1 MVERIV
7 KGAMVLLLAAGLGP
21 AASAQTSA
29 EAGAGQASSAQGQAQ
44 GQAGQEK
51 SQQTLTDRATAGAS
65 VDTAVEASVVGEM
78 RMPRE
83 ASGHYDLGHGRDV
96 MEVDFT
102 PEGLGGYLSLY
113 GSRVTQD
120 AKAPLTFFFMQTRLD
135 GERLHFV
142 THEIHRTWYEFDGV
156 LKQSPPVEKTLLV
169 EYSLVGTL
177 TTHRKDEKGVES
189 RQEKKVRF
197 KRMRY

>member
-7 KGAMVLLLAAGLGP
+7 KGAMVLLLAAGLGA

-29 EAGAGQASSAQGQAQ
+29 DAGAGQAGAAQSGAA
-44 GQAGQEK
+44 QAGQEK

>member
-1 MVERIV
+1 MVERIL
-7 KGAMVLLLAAGLGP
+7 KGAMVMLLAAGCGP
-21 AASAQTSA
+21 AASAQASGQT
-29 EAGAGQASSAQGQAQ
+29 GAGQAQT
-44 GQAGQEK
+44 GQEK
-51 SQQTLTDRATAGAS
+51 SQQTLTDRATAGAN

-102 PEGLGGYLSLY
+102 PDGLGGYLSLF

-135 GERLHFV
+135 GDRLHFV

-156 LKQSPPVEKTLLV
+156 LKQSPPEEKTLLV

-189 RQEKKVRF
+189 QQEKKVRF